1 MLLSFLL
8 LYGGCALGLT
18 QNLAGFVGWT
28 VYLTVCGIGYAL
40 YIYYLAVTKS
50 YEVVEGTVTEIHAEL
65 HFDGFKR
72 VLVQGDDGLTTEL
85 LLNKE
90 TTVMHGKTYRFY
102 FNQSDHARSGIHRL
116 DAAFDFGNFFW
127 RGGGKR
133 VIQGGEHQHGSSP
146 CRPVSIQLYG
156 KYEKRRDFIYVGNKM
171 WNREMVQRKKKVTDL

>member
-1 MLLSFLL
+1 MKKKKKWKTWLSEQFRKCRENYARIPDFFKKRIVNTLLLSFLL

-18 QNLAGFVGWT
+18 QKSAGFVGWT

-50 YEVVEGTVTEIHAEL
+50 YEVVEGTVTEIHVEL
-65 HFDGFKR
+65 LFDGFKR

-102 FNQSDHARSGIHRL
+102 FNQCDHALSGIHRL
-116 DAAFDFGNFFW
+116 DAAFDFGNFF
-127 RGGGKR
+127 GVEEVK
-133 VIQGGEHQHGSSP
+133 E
-146 CRPVSIQLYG
+146 
-156 KYEKRRDFIYVGNKM
+156 
-171 WNREMVQRKKKVTDL
+171 